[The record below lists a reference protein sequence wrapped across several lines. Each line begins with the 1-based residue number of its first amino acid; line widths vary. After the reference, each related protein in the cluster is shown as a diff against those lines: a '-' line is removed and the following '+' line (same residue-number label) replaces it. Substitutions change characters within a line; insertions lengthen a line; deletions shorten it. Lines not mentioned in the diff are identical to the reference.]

1 MNYDIWKIGFYTTK
15 YKYKILNDKFKIN
28 FFKNFNCKEVIRT
41 LNEED
46 NIIIEQKNLSKRLS
60 LKSSE
65 LTDNTITE
73 IYEININCNYITIYL
88 SRHYFIIKSSKQDK
102 KGIFKILNEFIN
114 IINNENEYIIYVNYI
129 SHITIDKNVCSSE
142 ILDVNHLKKSSQ
154 LTYNNED
161 FTYISNNSYKR
172 TDNYITHILHNEF
185 YTIYMPLEM
194 IKEKY
199 FLIRIYLI
207 FYYFN
212 IKRV

>member
-15 YKYKILNDKFKIN
+15 YKYKILNDKFRIN
-28 FFKNFNCKEVIRT
+28 FLKKFNCKKVIRT
-41 LNEED
+41 LNKED
-46 NIIIEQKNLSKRLS
+46 NIIIEQNNLSKRLS
-60 LKSSE
+60 LNSNE